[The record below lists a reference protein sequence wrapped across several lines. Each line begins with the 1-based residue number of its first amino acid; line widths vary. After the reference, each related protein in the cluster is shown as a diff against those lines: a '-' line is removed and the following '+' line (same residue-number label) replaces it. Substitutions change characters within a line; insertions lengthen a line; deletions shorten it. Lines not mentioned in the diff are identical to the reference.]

1 MSVVL
6 VTHTHFVAP
15 PGWRTQL
22 PTLTAR
28 LVSLREPAPHD
39 YQALL
44 MLLSMPDAPRFG
56 TTRPISADAV
66 QRLIDRALRDRAAGT
81 RFTYVISSNAS
92 RTVIGLLQVRQ
103 LDPAFDAAEWECLL
117 RSSSRGSGAF
127 LEAARLAGS
136 FAFGPVGVRRL
147 EARVPLF
154 NGRSNGA
161 LRKLGAV
168 QEGVLR
174 RSARRRNE
182 YIDQV
187 LWSVLEEDWG
197 DHWVSTGP
205 RVH

>member
-103 LDPAFDAAEWECLL
+103 LDPAFDAAEWECVL

-174 RSARRRNE
+174 GSVASGGASL
-182 YIDQV
+182 DHA
-187 LWSVLEEDWG
+187 LWSILKEDWG
-197 DHWVSTGP
+197 PNWVSTAE